1 MGKRRDT
8 LETTVLALELLR
20 RIPRATKVTA
30 SELQQ
35 QLAAAGIKRELR
47 TIQRQLD
54 TLSQHF
60 DIERDSASKPF
71 GYRWLPKAEGLSM
84 PVLSEQ
90 ESLLLRLAEEHLR
103 HLLPPALMKSMAGFF
118 EQARSNLAFKTTARE
133 AREWLSKVRVVS
145 TTLPLIPPTV
155 KPAVFEQVS
164 EALYANRWLNLEYKN
179 LTGEVAKS
187 DVMPLGLAQ
196 QGPRLYLVARYRGH
210 DNERSL
216 AMHRI
221 VSAKAS
227 TLTFK
232 RPLDFDLKR
241 YDADGRFSFG
251 EGRRIRLSFEIDQ
264 ELGFILEE
272 SPLSKDQVLQEA
284 GGTLKV
290 TATVVESILLDRWLF
305 GFGRQVRNIK
315 RKPIRPS

>member
-1 MGKRRDT
+1 M
-8 LETTVLALELLR
+8 
-20 RIPRATKVTA
+20 
-30 SELQQ
+30 
-35 QLAAAGIKRELR
+35 
-47 TIQRQLD
+47 
-54 TLSQHF
+54 
-60 DIERDSASKPF
+60 
-71 GYRWLPKAEGLSM
+71 
-84 PVLSEQ
+84 
-90 ESLLLRLAEEHLR
+90 
-103 HLLPPALMKSMAGFF
+103 
-118 EQARSNLAFKTTARE
+118 
-133 AREWLSKVRVVS
+133 RVVS

-227 TLTFK
+227 TQTFK
-232 RPLDFDLKR
+232 RPPDFDLKR